1 MESMMKKY
9 DSIQIGDTAELKHT
23 ITQSDIDKFVDLTGD
38 DNKLHVD
45 KDYTSM
51 TSFKKPVAHGMLGA
65 SFISTIIGTKLPG
78 DGALY
83 YAQNL
88 EFLQPVRIG
97 DELRITAEVIK
108 KIDRT
113 KTIELQTDI
122 YNHHKQKVTTGTAK
136 IKLVEQALP
145 KEKEKKTKQKKTALI
160 IGGTGGIGS
169 AVCAQLAEDGF
180 DLAIHYFKNKTK
192 ADQLKKQI
200 ANTGRKAVI
209 VTGNIVSVSDVQDM
223 KEKSTRIIGDISV
236 VVNCSTIPV
245 TNIKFADLE
254 WEDMQ
259 AHYDANIKGSF
270 NLLRTFVSD
279 WENEHFGKFIALT
292 TLYTEQPKSALLSYI
307 TGKAAL
313 NGFVKALAFELAP
326 KGIRINLVSPG
337 MVDTPLIADVPVK
350 VRLLSAAQT
359 PLRTLATAED
369 VAGAISFLASDKS
382 NYLTGETIRVNGGQ
396 FML

>member
-1 MESMMKKY
+1 MKNY
-9 DSIQIGDTAELKHT
+9 NSINIGDTAELKHT
-23 ITQSDIDKFVDLTGD
+23 ITQNDIKKFVDLTGD

-45 KDYTSM
+45 EEYAST

-65 SFISTIIGTKLPG
+65 SFISTLIGTKLPG
-78 DGALY
+78 DGALW

-88 EFLQPVRIG
+88 EFLHPIRIG

-108 KIDRT
+108 KINRT
-113 KTIELQTDI
+113 KTVELQTDI
-122 YNHHKQKVTTGTAK
+122 YNQNKQKVTTGTAK
-136 IKLVEQALP
+136 VKLVERTLKKK
-145 KEKEKKTKQKKTALI
+145 KEEKIITRKTALI
-160 IGGTGGIGS
+160 VGGTGGIGS
-169 AVCAQLAEDGF
+169 AVCTQLAEDGF
-180 DLAIHYFKNKTK
+180 DLAIHYFKNKAK

-200 ANTGRKAVI
+200 ENIGRKTVI
-209 VTGNIVSVSDVQDM
+209 VTGNIVTASDVQDM
-223 KEKSTRIIGDISV
+223 KENSTRTIGDISV

-270 NLLRTFVSD
+270 NLLRAFVPD

-292 TLYTEQPKSALLSYI
+292 TLATEKPNAQWLPYI
-307 TGKAAL
+307 TSKTAL

-337 MVDTPLIADVPVK
+337 MVDTPLIADVPEK

-359 PLRTLATAED
+359 PLRALATAED